1 MKSST
6 FTFKNSDNMDVFVY
20 KWEPSGK
27 PKAVVQISHGM
38 AEQASRY
45 ERFAK
50 ALTDEGFAVYAND
63 HRGHGKTAGTLDKAG
78 IFAPKDG
85 FFRTMED
92 MRTLNQMIKKEN
104 AGTPVFL
111 FGHSMGSFLAQA
123 YISRYGSELKGC
135 ILSATAGDGGA
146 LISVANLIARVVSLI
161 YGRNTKSPTLDK
173 MSFGAFNNAFKPNRT
188 AFDWL
193 SRDNAEVDKYIND
206 PWCGFICT
214 AGFFFDLTKGLLDT
228 HSGSRMAAIPKTLP
242 IYAVAGAN
250 DPVGNKGKSVMQLVD
265 AYKKLDIKD
274 VSVKLYEDTRHEIL
288 NEINRDEVT
297 KDIVNWLKSHL

>member
-27 PKAVVQISHGM
+27 PKAVVQIAHGM
-38 AEQASRY
+38 AEHAARY

-50 ALTDEGFAVYAND
+50 ALTSAGFAVYAND

-78 IFAPKDG
+78 ICGPEDG
-85 FFRTMED
+85 FFRAIDD
-92 MRTLNQMIKKEN
+92 MRTLNLMIKKDHPKT
-104 AGTPVFL
+104 AIFL
-111 FGHSMGSFLAQA
+111 FGHSMGSFLSQN
-123 YISRYGSELKGC
+123 YIARYGAELNGC
-135 ILSATAGDGGA
+135 ILSGTAGDGGA
-146 LISVANLIARVVSLI
+146 LIKVGNVIAKIVSLI
-161 YGRNTKSPTLDK
+161 YGRNTPSPTLDK
-173 MSFGAFNNAFKPNRT
+173 MSFGAFNSAFKPNRT

-206 PWCGFICT
+206 PWCGFLCT
-214 AGFFFDLTKGLLDT
+214 AGFFYDMTKGLMDT
-228 HSGSRMAAIPKTLP
+228 HSKTRMAAIPKTLP
-242 IYAVAGAN
+242 IFSVAGAN
-250 DPVGNKGKSVMQLVD
+250 DPVGANGVSVMQLID

-274 VSVKLYEDTRHEIL
+274 VNVKLYKDTRHEIL

-297 KDIVNWLKSHL
+297 KDIIDWLKKHL